1 MRCAYDYS
9 IKDSKTIIQ
18 QIWAPSTFSFGFS
31 CLTPPFPPS
40 QAISVLTLSCGEVE
54 RPAKSVTRLYLG
66 QSSALAQRCD
76 IPTLYQNWHAAVS
89 ASAAL
94 CYLDLQPTSEVR
106 FTRMEN
112 HFPYKPPPSCSLC
125 LSVSVLTWPTES
137 PEGKKLNLLSH
148 CSSSFS
154 RRMTMCQDISG
165 WHFSH
170 CSLHLSYMLE
180 DKYHPKGMIIKVVIG

>member
-137 PEGKKLNLLSH
+137 PEGKKTESPESLLQFFFQTYDDVPRH
-148 CSSSFS
+148 QRLAFLPLLAPPV
-154 RRMTMCQDISG
+154 
-165 WHFSH
+165 
-170 CSLHLSYMLE
+170 LHA
-180 DKYHPKGMIIKVVIG
+180 GR